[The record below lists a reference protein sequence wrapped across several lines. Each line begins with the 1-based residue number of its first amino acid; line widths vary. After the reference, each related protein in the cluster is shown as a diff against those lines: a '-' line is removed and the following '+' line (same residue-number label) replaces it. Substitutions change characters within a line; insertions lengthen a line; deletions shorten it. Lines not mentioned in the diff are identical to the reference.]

1 MYNMEDISPMELQG
15 YVNKALDDNFEAE
28 KQQIRKGLRQLA
40 KGGATG
46 GYVHFSELTEPKRI
60 MEWLCS
66 LGFTVVE
73 YLTKC
78 RVSWEDNKN
87 G

>member
-1 MYNMEDISPMELQG
+1 MYNMEEISLTELQG
-15 YVNKALDDNFEAE
+15 HTNKALDDKFEAE

-40 KGGATG
+40 KSGATG
-46 GYVHFSELTEPKRI
+46 GYIHFSEFTEPKRI

-66 LGFTVVE
+66 LGFTIVE
-73 YLTKC
+73 YPTTC
-78 RVSWEDNKN
+78 RVSWEENKN